1 MSSDRSARNLP
12 DTGSE
17 SGRAAMKVI
26 STKAELR
33 RYLDDERRAGQRIGL
48 VPTMGALHAGHRSL
62 IDAARLDCD
71 VVVLTIFVNPLQ
83 FAVGEDLS
91 AYPRPIERDL
101 ELAAAAGATVVFTPS
116 ESEMYP
122 TPTATT
128 VHVEG
133 LTSSMEGA
141 ARPTH
146 FDGVTTI
153 VTKLFNLAGACRA
166 YFGEKD
172 YQQLAVVTRMAA
184 DLDQPVEVVPCPIV
198 RESDGLAL
206 SSRNI
211 YLSPA
216 DRAAAVVLSQ
226 SLAGAV
232 DAIIAGER
240 DGRVIADMLAH
251 RVEQEPLAALE
262 YAAVVDAATLEPVGE
277 LRPGAAIRLI
287 MTARFG
293 TTRLLDNMG
302 VVIP

>member
-1 MSSDRSARNLP
+1 MQ
-12 DTGSE
+12 
-17 SGRAAMKVI
+17 VI

-33 RYLDDERRAGQRIGL
+33 RLLDSERQAGCSIGL
-48 VPTMGALHAGHRSL
+48 VPTMGALHAGHGSL
-62 IDAARLDCD
+62 IEAAGRDCD

-83 FAVGEDLS
+83 FAAGEDLS

-101 ELAAAAGATVVFTPS
+101 ELAAAAGVTVAFTPS

-122 TPTATT
+122 TRSATT
-128 VHVEG
+128 VHVDG
-133 LTSSMEGA
+133 LTNSMEGA

-153 VTKLFNLAGACRA
+153 VAKLFNLAGACRA

-184 DLDQPVEVVPCPIV
+184 DLDQPVDVVPCPIV

-211 YLSPA
+211 YLSA
-216 DRAAAVVLSQ
+216 EDRAAAIVLSR
-226 SLAGAV
+226 SLARAV
-232 DAIIAGER
+232 DAIAAGER
-240 DGRVIADMLAH
+240 SGTAIGAQLA
-251 RVEQEPLAALE
+251 RWVGEEPRATLD
-262 YAAVVDAATLEPVGE
+262 YAEVVDASTLEPVDE
-277 LRPGAAIRLI
+277 LRSGMVIRLI
-287 MTARFG
+287 MTAKFG

>member
-1 MSSDRSARNLP
+1 MQ
-12 DTGSE
+12 
-17 SGRAAMKVI
+17 VI

-33 RYLDDERRAGQRIGL
+33 RFLDDERKAGRSIGL
-48 VPTMGALHAGHRSL
+48 VPTMGALHAGHGSL
-62 IDAARLDCD
+62 LEAARRDCD

-83 FAVGEDLS
+83 FAAGEDLS

-101 ELAAAAGATVVFTPS
+101 ELAAAAGVTVVFTPS

-122 TPTATT
+122 TRSATT
-128 VHVEG
+128 VHVDG
-133 LTSSMEGA
+133 LTNSMEGA

-153 VTKLFNLAGACRA
+153 VAKLFNLAGACRA

-184 DLDQPVEVVPCPIV
+184 DLDQPVDVVPCPIV

-211 YLSPA
+211 YLSA
-216 DRAAAVVLSQ
+216 EDRAAAIVLSR
-226 SLAGAV
+226 SLARAV
-232 DAIIAGER
+232 DAIAAGER
-240 DGRVIADMLAH
+240 SGTAIGAQLA
-251 RVEQEPLAALE
+251 RWVGEEPRATLD
-262 YAAVVDAATLEPVGE
+262 YAEVVDASTLEPVDE
-277 LRPGAAIRLI
+277 LRSGMVIRLI
-287 MTARFG
+287 MTAKFG